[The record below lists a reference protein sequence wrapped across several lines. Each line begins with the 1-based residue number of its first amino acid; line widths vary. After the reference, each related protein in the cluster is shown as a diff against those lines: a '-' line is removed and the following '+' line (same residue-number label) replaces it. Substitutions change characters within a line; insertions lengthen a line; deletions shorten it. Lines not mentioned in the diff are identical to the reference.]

1 MENNLKKRNKNKFNK
16 MVKIGNAAVKLFNE
30 KGYLETNMEEISSAA
45 KMSKGGIYHYFY
57 SKSEIL
63 FFILNNFMDLLL
75 EGLEEKLKGIE
86 GGLQKIKFLIYRH
99 IEFHTKHPS
108 VSKTL
113 LQQGHL
119 LRSKYKTI
127 AEKEKKYYQIVTS
140 VLSDF
145 EGGHIEKEKLTVITF
160 TLFGMCNWIY
170 SWYNPKG
177 PVTPEELS
185 EIIFQIFTKGISK
198 GRILKSRKSKR
209 RKSFSNFQ

>member
-1 MENNLKKRNKNKFNK
+1 MKSNIKKLSPKRFDK

-30 KGYLETNMEEISSAA
+30 RGYLETTMDEISSAA
-45 KMSKGGIYHYFY
+45 KMSKGGIYHYFLT
-57 SKSEIL
+57 KSEIL

-75 EGLEEKLKGIE
+75 EGLGEKLEKVE
-86 GGLQKIKFLIYRH
+86 GNLEKIKFLIYRH
-99 IEFHTKHPS
+99 IEFHTKYPS

-119 LRSKYKTI
+119 LRSEYKTI
-127 AEKEKKYYQIVTS
+127 AEKEKKYYQMVAS

-145 EGGHIEKEKLTVITF
+145 WGGRIEKERLTAITF

-177 PVTPEELS
+177 PVTAQELS
-185 EIIFQIFTKGISK
+185 EIIYQIFTRGIDQ
-198 GRILKSRKSKR
+198 GPILKKPK
-209 RKSFSNFQ
+209 N

>member
-1 MENNLKKRNKNKFNK
+1 MKDNLKKISPKRFSK

-30 KGYLETNMEEISSAA
+30 KGYLETTMDEISSAA
-45 KMSKGGIYHYFY
+45 KMSKGGIYHYFLT
-57 SKSEIL
+57 KSEIL

-75 EGLEEKLKGIE
+75 EGLEEKLE
-86 GGLQKIKFLIYRH
+86 GVEGDLEKIKFLIYRH
-99 IEFHTKHPS
+99 IEFHTKYPS

-119 LRSKYKTI
+119 LRSEYKTI
-127 AEKEKKYYQIVTS
+127 AEKEKKYYHIVAS

-145 EGGHIEKEKLTVITF
+145 WGGRMRKERLTAITF

-177 PVTPEELS
+177 PVTAQELS
-185 EIIFQIFTKGISK
+185 EIIYRIFTRGIGK
-198 GRILKSRKSKR
+198 PQPRVKTQGRGLL
-209 RKSFSNFQ
+209 